1 MNGGFTIKTIPNKTV
16 KMLKRSNFK
25 IGSFRNSLAE
35 MTVKIGA
42 VASIGLVT
50 LSNWAL
56 IERFTDLGKQNFPMV
71 VSVVN

>member
-16 KMLKRSNFK
+16 RMLKRSNFK

-42 VASIGLVT
+42 VASVGLVT

-56 IERFTDLGKQNFPMV
+56 I
-71 VSVVN
+71 